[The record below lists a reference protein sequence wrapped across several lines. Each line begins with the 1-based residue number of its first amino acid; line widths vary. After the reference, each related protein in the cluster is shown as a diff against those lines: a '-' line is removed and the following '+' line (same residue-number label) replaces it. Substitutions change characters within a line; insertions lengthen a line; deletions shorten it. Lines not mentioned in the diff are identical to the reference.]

1 MELPSTPHRTQDM
14 AIRTK
19 KYTIYDNEYDTA
31 VRLAF
36 KRMECQARFRGEAFT
51 LTEAEF
57 RLFWPTP
64 ELFNRRG
71 TRPDAL
77 ILTRIDPTGAWSKDN
92 CHVVERSIQLA
103 RPHPR
108 PGRPRLKKDT
118 V

>member
-1 MELPSTPHRTQDM
+1 M
-14 AIRTK
+14 ANK
-19 KYTIYDNEYDTA
+19 KYVIYDNEYDTR

-36 KRMECQARFRGEAFT
+36 QRMECQARFRGETFT

-71 TRPDAL
+71 TKPTDL
-77 ILTRIDPTGAWSKDN
+77 ILTRIDPTGPWSKDN
-92 CHVVERSIQLA
+92 CQVVERSIQLA
-103 RPHPR
+103 RPHAR
-108 PGRPRLKKDT
+108 PGRPKLKKDT